1 VTRGFDKKMPSLIW
15 LVPLI
20 AALIGITLVAR
31 VLLERGPRIEVSFRT
46 AEGLEAGKTVV
57 KYKEVQI
64 GVVQSLR
71 LSSDRSHVRV
81 VLQLDQDAEG
91 FAARDTRFWVVR
103 PRLDTT
109 GISGLGTLLSGAYI
123 GADAGS
129 SSENSRMF
137 VGLEAPPVV
146 THGAPGTQFLLHAE
160 DAGSLGVGSPVF
172 LRRIKVGQVAA
183 YELERDGRSVLLR
196 IFVNAPYD
204 AFVGVNTRFWHA
216 SGFDLRLSASG
227 ATLRTQSLTS
237 ILLGGIAF
245 GAPDEARGPTAPEGT
260 AFALAGDESTA
271 MKTQDGPA
279 QTLLLYFNQSL
290 RGLSPGAA
298 VDFRGVVIGE
308 VKAIGA
314 EFDRGQREFRM
325 PVLVRIYPG
334 RLRPDMAEPGHGPA
348 REQEDVKRVL
358 IGKGLRAQ
366 LRSANLL
373 TGQLYV
379 ALDFFPKAPAVTI
392 DVTREPLELPTIP
405 SGLDTLQSQVEEIV
419 SKVNKVPFAQI
430 GNDLRTTLA
439 SLDKTLTS
447 AEQLTT
453 TLNNDVAPEAIAA
466 MKDARKTMSA
476 VERTLAQD
484 SPLQQDARQTLQE
497 LTRTAASVRVLT
509 DYLERHPESLL
520 RGKPDDKK

>member
-1 VTRGFDKKMPSLIW
+1 MTPSSASTR
-15 LVPLI
+15 
-20 AALIGITLVAR
+20 
-31 VLLERGPRIEVSFRT
+31 
-46 AEGLEAGKTVV
+46 
-57 KYKEVQI
+57 
-64 GVVQSLR
+64 
-71 LSSDRSHVRV
+71 
-81 VLQLDQDAEG
+81 
-91 FAARDTRFWVVR
+91 
-103 PRLDTT
+103 
-109 GISGLGTLLSGAYI
+109 
-123 GADAGS
+123 
-129 SSENSRMF
+129 
-137 VGLEAPPVV
+137 
-146 THGAPGTQFLLHAE
+146 
-160 DAGSLGVGSPVF
+160 
-172 LRRIKVGQVAA
+172 
-183 YELERDGRSVLLR
+183 
-196 IFVNAPYD
+196 
-204 AFVGVNTRFWHA
+204 A
-216 SGFDLRLSASG
+216 SGTPAAFDLRLSASG
-227 ATLRTQSLTS
+227 ATLRTHSLTS

-245 GAPDEARGPTAPEGT
+245 GAPDEARGLAAPEGT

-271 MKTQDGPA
+271 MKTPDGPA

-290 RGLSPGAA
+290 RGLSLGAA

-314 EFDRGQREFRM
+314 EFDRSQREFRM

-358 IGKGLRAQ
+358 VSKGLRAQ

-379 ALDFFPKAPAVTI
+379 ALDFFPKAPAVKV
-392 DVTREPLELPTIP
+392 DVAKEPLELPTIP
-405 SGLDTLQSQVEEIV
+405 NGLDTLQSQVEEIV

-439 SLDKTLTS
+439 SLDKTLTG
-447 AEQLTT
+447 AEQLTK
-453 TLNNDVAPEAIAA
+453 TLNDDVSPEVIAA
-466 MKDARKTMSA
+466 MKDARKTMNE

-520 RGKPDDKK
+520 RGKPDDRK